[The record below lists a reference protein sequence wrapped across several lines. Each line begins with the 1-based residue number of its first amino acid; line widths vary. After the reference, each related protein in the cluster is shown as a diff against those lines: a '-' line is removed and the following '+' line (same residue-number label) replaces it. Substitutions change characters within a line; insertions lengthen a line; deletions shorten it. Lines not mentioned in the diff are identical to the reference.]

1 MGFSSAVAHA
11 AATAAATTAGS
22 SAQQQQRRLQ
32 RQRRAALG
40 PRECAGRATV
50 GGPRHNSNV
59 GRIRRERA
67 GKRGKGYIKKKKKSH
82 AAGSGGGSRER
93 SQCRSVFG
101 CPQGGSD
108 GQTAMHHAR
117 STRVALRTHRKRRNS
132 TRHTRTH
139 KRHRTRAPSA
149 PKGD

>member
-1 MGFSSAVAHA
+1 MQQQ
-11 AATAAATTAGS
+11 
-22 SAQQQQRRLQ
+22 QQQQRQ
-32 RQRRAALG
+32 RARPHSSNSGGCSGSGAQLLAHVSVQAG
-40 PRECAGRATV
+40 PRW
-50 GGPRHNSNV
+50 V
-59 GRIRRERA
+59 GRDTTPMWA
-67 GKRGKGYIKKKKKSH
+67 AYGGKGQERGERGIKKKKKSH